1 MTVSTDED
9 FGQPQEIDE
18 RGQLCYAGFW
28 PRLGATIVD
37 GLVLAPVT
45 IFTCWLLSHSKSAS
59 IALTFPLAIVGPAY
73 EVILLARNGQTVG
86 KMVTRIAVFRAS
98 RASIGWGEVALRCS
112 VQVSLALLS
121 TISMF
126 CAMRRLPDANW
137 TGGWM
142 VIYPRLQQMEPS
154 WSRWALYAMNIWT
167 WSELITLL
175 FNRKRRAL
183 HDFIAGTVVVR
194 VRD

>member
-1 MTVSTDED
+1 MLASTNED
-9 FGQPQEIDE
+9 FGRHKEIDE
-18 RGQLCYAGFW
+18 CGQLWYAGFW

-37 GLVLAPVT
+37 GLVLAPITV
-45 IFTCWLLSHSKSAS
+45 FSFWLLSHSKSAS
-59 IALTFPLAIVGPAY
+59 IALTFPLAIIGPAY
-73 EVILLARNGQTVG
+73 EFFLLARYGQTIG
-86 KMVTRIAVFRAS
+86 KMVTRIAVFRTS
-98 RASIGWGEVALRCS
+98 GDSIGWREVALRCS
-112 VQVSLALLS
+112 VQASLSLLS

-126 CAMRRLPDANW
+126 CAMRRLPDASW

-142 VIYPRLQQMEPS
+142 TIFARLQPLEPS
-154 WSRWALYAMNIWT
+154 WGRWAAYAMNVWIWG
-167 WSELITLL
+167 ELITLF